1 MKKRLIDPQQEM
13 KEYFERKF
21 NRKLTDAE
29 VLEISNSLYYLGKA
43 IYEYKSQ
50 VSVSE

>member
-1 MKKRLIDPQQEM
+1 MKKQQRNSQQEM
-13 KEYFERKF
+13 KEYFEHKF

-29 VLEISNSLYYLGKA
+29 VLEIKNSLYYLGKA
-43 IYEYKSQ
+43 IYEYKTK